1 MPDIE
6 INVVKN
12 IKMNIYTEEFPS
24 VNNLLKTLDCRKTN
38 QIFKGHSLSS
48 ENVEEGD
55 CRWYGTSDYNEAKKL
70 ITFGYKEHLDKIK
83 HKMKVTAKK
92 YNKFQVV
99 NKNAPHSDIVG
110 YVPHVPNAIQNIPN
124 SMINVHKVPQKQ
136 KTMHII
142 YTNSG
147 NCGEKS
153 DFFINAGVAML
164 TAVNIIEANGIQV
177 KLDLAFVA
185 AEYGREGAFPTVN
198 LKNYG
203 QRLDLLKICFPITH
217 PSMLRRIGFKW
228 IETNSFIKDDGWTFG
243 YGRSL
248 TDPNAIV
255 NYLKKDDNF
264 VVSNYWI
271 RDHNYNIEE
280 LLKYLN
286 CKKIID
292 R

>member
-1 MPDIE
+1 
-6 INVVKN
+6 
-12 IKMNIYTEEFPS
+12 MNIYTEEFPS

-38 QIFKGHSLSS
+38 QVFKGHTLSS
-48 ENVEEGD
+48 QSKEDDGYD
-55 CRWYGTSDYNEAKKL
+55 WYCTADYEEAKNL
-70 ITFGYKEHLDKIK
+70 ITFGYKKHLDKIK
-83 HKMKVTAKK
+83 HQMKVTAKK

-110 YVPHVPNAIQNIPN
+110 YIPHVPNAIQNIPN
-124 SMINVHKVPQKQ
+124 SMINVHKIPQKQ

-147 NCGEKS
+147 NCNENP
-153 DFFINAGVAML
+153 DFFINAGVALL
-164 TAVNIIEANGIQV
+164 TAINIIEANGIQV

-185 AEYGREGAFPTVN
+185 AQYGKEEAFPTVN

-203 QRLDLLKICFPITH
+203 QRLDLLKICFPMTH

-228 IETNSFIKDDGWTFG
+228 IETNSFIKDHGWTFG
-243 YGRSL
+243 YGRSI
-248 TDPNAIV
+248 TNHCEIV
-255 NYLKKDDNF
+255 EQLKKDDNF

-271 RDHNYNIEE
+271 RDNDYDIEE

-292 R
+292 K

>member
-1 MPDIE
+1 M
-6 INVVKN
+6 NV
-12 IKMNIYTEEFPS
+12 YTEEFPS
-24 VNNLLKTLDCRKTN
+24 VNNLLKTLDCRKPN
-38 QIFKGHSLSS
+38 QVFVHESLSS
-48 ENVEEGD
+48 ESKEDDGYG
-55 CRWYGTSDYNEAKKL
+55 WYCTSDYNEAKKL

-83 HKMKVTAKK
+83 HEMKVTAKK

-99 NKNAPHSDIVG
+99 NKNAPHAEIVG

-136 KTMHII
+136 KTMHIV

-147 NCGEKS
+147 NCGENS
-153 DFFINAGVAML
+153 DFFINAGVTML
-164 TAVNIIEANGIQV
+164 TAINIIEANGIQV
-177 KLDLAFVA
+177 KLDLTFVSA
-185 AEYGREGAFPTVN
+185 QERNEVAFPTVN

-228 IETNSFIKDDGWTFG
+228 IETNSFIKDNGWTIG

-248 TDPNAIV
+248 TDPDEIV
-255 NYLKKDDNF
+255 KYLKKDDNF

-271 RDHNYNIEE
+271 RNHNYDIEE

-286 CKKIID
+286 CKKIVD

>member
-1 MPDIE
+1 M
-6 INVVKN
+6 NV
-12 IKMNIYTEEFPS
+12 YTEEFPS
-24 VNNLLKTLDCRKTN
+24 VSNLLKTLDCRKPN
-38 QIFKGHSLSS
+38 IVFKEESCLSS
-48 ENVEEGD
+48 EDIESKGGT
-55 CRWYGTSDYNEAKKL
+55 WYCTCDYDDAKKL

-83 HKMKVTAKK
+83 QQMRITSKK

-99 NKNAPHSDIVG
+99 NKNVPHSDIVG
-110 YVPHVPNAIQNIPN
+110 YIPHVPNAIQNIPN
-124 SMINVHKVPQKQ
+124 SMINVHKIPQKQ

-147 NCGEKS
+147 NCCERS
-153 DFFINAGVAML
+153 DFFIDAGVAML

-185 AEYGREGAFPTVN
+185 AEEHCEAAFPTVN

-228 IETNSFIKDDGWTFG
+228 IETNSFIHESSWNIG
-243 YGRSL
+243 YGRSV
-248 TDPNAIV
+248 TNPDDIV
-255 NYLKKDDNF
+255 KYLKKDDNF

-271 RDHNYNIEE
+271 RNHNYDIEE

-286 CKKIID
+286 CKKIVD

>member
-1 MPDIE
+1 M
-6 INVVKN
+6 NV
-12 IKMNIYTEEFPS
+12 YTEEFPS
-24 VNNLLKTLDCRKTN
+24 VNNLLKTLDCRKPN
-38 QIFKGHSLSS
+38 EVFKGRSLSS
-48 ENVEEGD
+48 EDKERKDGT
-55 CRWYGTSDYNEAKKL
+55 WYCTCDYDNAKQL

-83 HKMKVTAKK
+83 QQMRVTSKK

-99 NKNAPHSDIVG
+99 SKNAPHSDIVG
-110 YVPHVPNAIQNIPN
+110 YIPHVPNAIQNIPN
-124 SMINVHKVPQKQ
+124 SMINVHKIPQKQ
-136 KTMHII
+136 KTMHIV

-147 NCGEKS
+147 NCCENS
-153 DFFINAGVAML
+153 DFFIDAGVAML

-185 AEYGREGAFPTVN
+185 AEESSEVAFPTVN

-228 IETNSFIKDDGWTFG
+228 IETNPFIKKGDWIIG
-243 YGRSL
+243 YGRSI
-248 TDPNAIV
+248 TNSDKIV
-255 NYLKKDDNF
+255 KYLKKDDNF

-271 RDHNYNIEE
+271 REHNYDIEE

-286 CKKIID
+286 CKKIVD

>member
-1 MPDIE
+1 M
-6 INVVKN
+6 NV
-12 IKMNIYTEEFPS
+12 YTEEFPS
-24 VNNLLKTLDCRKTN
+24 VNNLLKTLDCRKPN
-38 QIFKGHSLSS
+38 EVFKGRSLSS
-48 ENVEEGD
+48 EDKERKDGT
-55 CRWYGTSDYNEAKKL
+55 WYCTCDYDNAKQL

-83 HKMKVTAKK
+83 QQMRVTSKK

-99 NKNAPHSDIVG
+99 SKNAPHSDIVG
-110 YVPHVPNAIQNIPN
+110 YIPHVPNAIQNIPN
-124 SMINVHKVPQKQ
+124 SMINVHKIPQKQ
-136 KTMHII
+136 KTMHIV

-147 NCGEKS
+147 NCCENS
-153 DFFINAGVAML
+153 DFFIDAGVAML

-185 AEYGREGAFPTVN
+185 AEESSEVAFPTVN

-228 IETNSFIKDDGWTFG
+228 IETNPFIKKGDWIIG
-243 YGRSL
+243 YGRSI
-248 TDPNAIV
+248 TNSDNIV
-255 NYLKKDDNF
+255 KYLKKDDNF

-271 RDHNYNIEE
+271 REHNYDIEE

-286 CKKIID
+286 CKKIVD

>member
-1 MPDIE
+1 M
-6 INVVKN
+6 NV
-12 IKMNIYTEEFPS
+12 YTEEFPS

-38 QIFKGHSLSS
+38 QVFRGHSLSS
-48 ENVEEGD
+48 ESIEDDGYG
-55 CRWYGTSDYNEAKKL
+55 WYCTSDYNEAKKL

-83 HKMKVTAKK
+83 HQMKVTAKK

-99 NKNAPHSDIVG
+99 NKSAPHAEIVG

-147 NCGEKS
+147 NCGENS
-153 DFFINAGVAML
+153 DFFINAGVTML
-164 TAVNIIEANGIQV
+164 TAINIIEANGIQV
-177 KLDLAFVA
+177 KLDLAFVSA
-185 AEYGREGAFPTVN
+185 QERNEVAFPTVN

-228 IETNSFIKDDGWTFG
+228 IETNSFIKEDWTCG
-243 YGRSL
+243 YGRSI
-248 TDPNAIV
+248 TEPDKIV
-255 NYLKKDDNF
+255 DYLKKDDNF

-271 RDHNYNIEE
+271 RSHNYDIEE

>member
-1 MPDIE
+1 MD
-6 INVVKN
+6 
-12 IKMNIYTEEFPS
+12 IYTEEFPS

-38 QIFKGHSLSS
+38 QVFKGHSLSS
-48 ENVEEGD
+48 ESVEDDGYG
-55 CRWYGTSDYNEAKKL
+55 WYCTADYEEAKKL

-83 HKMKVTAKK
+83 HQIKITAKK

-99 NKNAPHSDIVG
+99 NKAAPHSDIVG
-110 YVPHVPNAIQNIPN
+110 YIPHVPNAIQNIPN
-124 SMINVHKVPQKQ
+124 SMINVHKIPQKQ

-147 NCGEKS
+147 NCGENP
-153 DFFINAGVAML
+153 DFFIKSGVTLL
-164 TAVNIIEANGIQV
+164 TAMNIIEANGIQV

-185 AEYGREGAFPTVN
+185 AQYGEEEAFPTVN

-228 IETNSFIKDDGWTFG
+228 IETNSFIKDHGWTFG
-243 YGRSL
+243 YGRSI
-248 TDPNAIV
+248 TDHEEVVKN
-255 NYLKKDDNF
+255 LKKEDNF

-271 RDHNYNIEE
+271 RNNNYDVEE

>member
-1 MPDIE
+1 M
-6 INVVKN
+6 NV
-12 IKMNIYTEEFPS
+12 YTEEFPS
-24 VNNLLKTLDCRKTN
+24 VNNLLKTLDCRKPN
-38 QIFKGHSLSS
+38 QVFVHESLSS
-48 ENVEEGD
+48 ESIEDDGYG
-55 CRWYGTSDYNEAKKL
+55 WYCTSNYNEAKKL

-83 HKMKVTAKK
+83 HEMKVTAKK

-99 NKNAPHSDIVG
+99 NKNAPHAEIVG

-136 KTMHII
+136 KTMHIV

-147 NCGEKS
+147 NCGENS
-153 DFFINAGVAML
+153 DFFINAGVTML
-164 TAVNIIEANGIQV
+164 TAINIIEANGIQV
-177 KLDLAFVA
+177 KLDLAFVSA
-185 AEYGREGAFPTVN
+185 QERNEVAFPTVN

-228 IETNSFIKDDGWTFG
+228 IETNSFIKDNGWTIG

-248 TDPNAIV
+248 TDPDEIV
-255 NYLKKDDNF
+255 KYLKKDDNF

-271 RDHNYNIEE
+271 RSHNYDIEE

>member
-1 MPDIE
+1 M
-6 INVVKN
+6 NV
-12 IKMNIYTEEFPS
+12 YTEEFPS
-24 VNNLLKTLDCRKTN
+24 VSNLLKTLDCRKPN
-38 QIFKGHSLSS
+38 IVFKEESRLSS
-48 ENVEEGD
+48 EDIESKGGT
-55 CRWYGTSDYNEAKKL
+55 WYRTCDYNDAKKL

-83 HKMKVTAKK
+83 QQMRITSKK
-92 YNKFQVV
+92 YNKFQVI
-99 NKNAPHSDIVG
+99 NKNAPHLDIVG
-110 YVPHVPNAIQNIPN
+110 YIPHVPNAIQNIPN
-124 SMINVHKVPQKQ
+124 SMINMHKIPQKQ

-147 NCGEKS
+147 NSCES
-153 DFFINAGVAML
+153 SNFFIDAGVAML

-185 AEYGREGAFPTVN
+185 AEERCEAAFPTVN

-228 IETNSFIKDDGWTFG
+228 IETNSFIHESSWNIG
-243 YGRSL
+243 YGRSI
-248 TDPNAIV
+248 TNPDDIV
-255 NYLKKDDNF
+255 KYLKKDDNF

-271 RDHNYNIEE
+271 RDHNYDIEE

-286 CKKIID
+286 CKKIVD